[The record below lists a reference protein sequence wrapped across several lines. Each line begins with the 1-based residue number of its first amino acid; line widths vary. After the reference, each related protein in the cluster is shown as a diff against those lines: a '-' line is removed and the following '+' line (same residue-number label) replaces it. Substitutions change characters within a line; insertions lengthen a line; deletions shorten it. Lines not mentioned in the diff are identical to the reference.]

1 VNLETVA
8 RTTSGFSGK
17 VLCDITLHNDVFCGL
32 LGADLA
38 NLVNQAA
45 LRGSADGKDAVT
57 MKDFDWARDKIIMGK
72 STSFLSWVT
81 RKYPQGLPVGGQDQQ
96 CDIIW

>member
-1 VNLETVA
+1 MELCSKYVMLF
-8 RTTSGFSGK
+8 GFFS
-17 VLCDITLHNDVFCGL
+17 
-32 LGADLA
+32 GADLA

-72 STSFLSWVT
+72 
-81 RKYPQGLPVGGQDQQ
+81 
-96 CDIIW
+96 

>member
-1 VNLETVA
+1 MM
-8 RTTSGFSGK
+8 
-17 VLCDITLHNDVFCGL
+17 VLCVAYS
-32 LGADLA
+32 GADLA

-72 STSFLSWVT
+72 STSW
-81 RKYPQGLPVGGQDQQ
+81 
-96 CDIIW
+96 

>member
-1 VNLETVA
+1 V
-8 RTTSGFSGK
+8 TS
-17 VLCDITLHNDVFCGL
+17 LCIIVMLCVVY

-72 STSFLSWVT
+72 STFSCLWVT
-81 RKYPQGLPVGGQDQQ
+81 RKYFHGLPVGGH
-96 CDIIW
+96 INIVT

>member
-1 VNLETVA
+1 MCNVVLF
-8 RTTSGFSGK
+8 FS
-17 VLCDITLHNDVFCGL
+17 
-32 LGADLA
+32 GADLA

-72 STSFLSWVT
+72 
-81 RKYPQGLPVGGQDQQ
+81 
-96 CDIIW
+96 

>member
-1 VNLETVA
+1 MSCVA
-8 RTTSGFSGK
+8 Y
-17 VLCDITLHNDVFCGL
+17 

-57 MKDFDWARDKIIMGK
+57 MQDFDWARDKIIMGK
-72 STSFLSWVT
+72 STSFLCWVS
-81 RKYPQGLPVGGQDQQ
+81 RKFPHGFPGATK
-96 CDIIW
+96 